1 MAYEKRN
8 GGKRMSKF
16 DYPFC
21 EVCAEELNF
30 FVDATKYARG
40 VGLDSDD
47 AVATSVCTEA
57 RFKHLESFYCVN
69 SKTYIIIGR
78 KIY

>member
-1 MAYEKRN
+1 
-8 GGKRMSKF
+8 MSKF

-40 VGLDSDD
+40 YE
-47 AVATSVCTEA
+47 VCDNCFFDLGE
-57 RFKHLESFYCVN
+57 
-69 SKTYIIIGR
+69 
-78 KIY
+78 